1 MTKENFVKVKTLL
14 KTGIALLT
22 SVIGTAAFAQA
33 YPTKPVRII
42 NNYTPGGTTD
52 FVARAMAQKLTD
64 ALGQQFQVENR
75 PSANG
80 VVGSQE
86 AARAKPDGYT
96 LLFSTSGHTS
106 IPMALLGSK
115 LPFNPPKDFAP
126 ITLLVVSNQS
136 IVVHPSLGVKNIPEL
151 VKLVKA
157 NPGKYAYGS
166 VGPGSP
172 NHLGVELLK
181 YMTGMDMV
189 HVPYKG
195 GSQAVIDL
203 VAGRTVLMLNSNAS
217 LMPHIK
223 AGKIIPIAVGGKT
236 RSSALPD
243 VLPVSEQ
250 GYPDYDVTTW
260 YGMFGPACL
269 PKDIVGKL
277 NVALNAALKQPDIIK
292 SFDAQG
298 VEPLGGT
305 PEDLSKK
312 MIGEYERWK
321 KVVEFAHIEAE

>member
-1 MTKENFVKVKTLL
+1 MRQVF
-14 KTGIALLT
+14 KTGAAALLAAA
-22 SVIGTAAFAQA
+22 SALTAAEALAQA

-52 FVARAMAQKLTD
+52 FVARAMATKLSD
-64 ALGQQFQVENR
+64 ATGQTFQVENK

-80 VVGSQE
+80 TVGSQE
-86 AARAKPDGYT
+86 ASRSKPDGYT

-106 IPMALLGSK
+106 IPMALMGPK
-115 LPFNPPKDFAP
+115 LPFNPREFTP
-126 ITLLVVSNQS
+126 IILLIISNQTF
-136 IVVHPSLGVKNIPEL
+136 VVHPSLGVKNIPEF
-151 VKLVKA
+151 VKLMKA
-157 NPGKYAYGS
+157 NPGKYSYGS
-166 VGPGSP
+166 AGPGSP

-181 YMTGMDMV
+181 YMAGIDIQ

-195 GSQAVIDL
+195 GAQAVIDL

-223 AGKIIPIAVGGKT
+223 AGKIIPIAVSANQ
-236 RSSALPD
+236 RSTAVPD
-243 VLPVSEQ
+243 VLPIAQQ
-250 GYPDYDVTTW
+250 GYPDFDIATW
-260 YGMFGPACL
+260 YGMFGPPGL
-269 PKDIVGKL
+269 PRDIVTKL
-277 NVALNAALKQPDIIK
+277 NTIMNAGLKAPDVMK

-298 VEPLGGT
+298 AEPVGGT

-312 MIGEYERWK
+312 MLGEYERWK